1 MWLAVIL
8 VPIRVCASEGLLEK
22 KRWVSWITKGAY
34 KPFVTVLVSLAARL
48 GGFADLKNQWHQLP
62 SGVSTLSALPGS
74 AGPQDPLFVR
84 QPLGI
89 RTTKMSQGL
98 GTWCSQNLQANL
110 EEVNVG
116 TSWGDHFNNVY
127 NCKKSLF
134 CILETNKILYTKY
147 TSIKIYQKKEVNV
160 GMQK

>member
-8 VPIRVCASEGLLEK
+8 VPIRVCAYEGLLEK
-22 KRWVSWITKGAY
+22 KRWISWITKGAY

-48 GGFADLKNQWHQLP
+48 AGFADLKNQWHQLP
-62 SGVSTLSALPGS
+62 SGVSTHSALPDN

-89 RTTKMSQGL
+89 RTTKVSQGL
-98 GTWCSQNLQANL
+98 ETWCSQNLQANL

-116 TSWGDHFNNVY
+116 TSWVTILIMY
-127 NCKKSLF
+127 ITVKSLF
-134 CILETNKILYTKY
+134 CILETNKILYMNY
-147 TSIKIYQKKEVNV
+147 TSIKNISKKEVNV